1 LDATKITRLAA
12 PLVPWITPGLRVMSE
27 WNSTRDRRGWPAPPR
42 DDGRPAMLIPGF
54 LAGDQSLT
62 RMAVWLRSGGY
73 VLTRTGISWNTG
85 CTDETVDALVIRLE
99 RAVEKAGRPAV
110 VIGQSRGG
118 TIGRVL
124 AVHRPDLV
132 DTLVTLGSP
141 LLDPLAVHPHVLPSI
156 MAVSAMGSAG
166 VPGMFSNDCLRGEC
180 CQRSRQDLDSP
191 FPDHVNFVSLYSRT
205 DEVVR
210 WRSCLDPAAIHVE
223 IHASHVGMGMARE
236 SWMAVAHHL
245 RGRSTVRQVGA
256 ASVISA
262 SVLAARRAAAS
273 GAVVDAGAAAGAA
286 ANAAASAAASAA
298 AAASA
303 GAAA

>member
-1 LDATKITRLAA
+1 MDARKITRLAA
-12 PLVPWITPGLRVMSE
+12 PLVPWVTPGLRVMSE

-54 LAGDQSLT
+54 LAGDTSLT
-62 RMAVWLRSGGY
+62 RMAVWLQSGGY

-85 CTDETVDALVIRLE
+85 CTDETVDVLVSRLE
-99 RAVEKAGRPAV
+99 RAVEQARRPAV

-118 TIGRVL
+118 SIGRVL

-141 LLDPLAVHPHVLPSI
+141 LLDPLAVYPHVMASI

-166 VPGMFSNDCLRGEC
+166 VPGMFSNDCLHGQC
-180 CQRSRQDLDSP
+180 CQRSREALNAP

-245 RGRSTVRQVGA
+245 RGRRGVRLAV
-256 ASVISA
+256 ASAVSA
-262 SVLAARRAAAS
+262 DVVTANVVTANVVSANVRSANGTAGN
-273 GAVVDAGAAAGAA
+273 GAVVDAGAAA
-286 ANAAASAAASAA
+286 
-298 AAASA
+298 
-303 GAAA
+303 